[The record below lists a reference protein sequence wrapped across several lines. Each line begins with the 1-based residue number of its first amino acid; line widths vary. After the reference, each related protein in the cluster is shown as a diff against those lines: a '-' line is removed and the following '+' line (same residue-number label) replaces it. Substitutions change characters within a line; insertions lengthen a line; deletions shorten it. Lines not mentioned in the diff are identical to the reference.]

1 MIYPTGRAARMGTPL
16 PNLRRVH
23 VLAIRRRARKPLK
36 RHCAWRGTPIAAR
49 WSGRLVESRAKLYV
63 RCPPPGEGG
72 PASVRPRLIFTHPS
86 CYIVQVGAPEQ
97 FRLVLGH
104 FSAELSSV
112 NARDPSGLP
121 GY

>member
-16 PNLRRVH
+16 PNRRRVH

-63 RCPPPGEGG
+63 RCPPLGEGG
-72 PASVRPRLIFTHPS
+72 AFRAPPRLFFSHPS
-86 CYIVQVGAPEQ
+86 RYIIHVVGPHEVCPA
-97 FRLVLGH
+97 LG
-104 FSAELSSV
+104 S
-112 NARDPSGLP
+112 LP
-121 GY
+121 PRGTIRSTPDADRR

>member
-16 PNLRRVH
+16 PNRRRVH

-63 RCPPPGEGG
+63 RCPPLGEGG
-72 PASVRPRLIFTHPS
+72 AARGPPRLVFTPPS
-86 CYIVQVGAPEQ
+86 RFILQGVAPPELL
-97 FRLVLGH
+97 RVLRP
-104 FSAELSSV
+104 FSPRAPPLTTP
-112 NARDPSGLP
+112 RTDR
-121 GY
+121 